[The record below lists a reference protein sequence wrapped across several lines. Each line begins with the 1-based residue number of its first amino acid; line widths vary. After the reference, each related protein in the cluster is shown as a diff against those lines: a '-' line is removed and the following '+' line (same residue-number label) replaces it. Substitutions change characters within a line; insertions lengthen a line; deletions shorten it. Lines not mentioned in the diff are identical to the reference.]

1 MALTKES
8 LTALGIESEKADQ
21 IIKAYTEEINVLKT
35 ERDSYKTNADKLN
48 KVQKQLDEANKKL
61 TESEDFKT
69 QLETLKGEI
78 SAKET
83 AEKKSGALRKIL
95 RDKGYSENGIEKI
108 VKYGG
113 FTDEIEFDE
122 NGAVK
127 DSDGLITA
135 IDKEWSEYTPTTTT
149 SYTEPSNPPKD
160 NNTSSSKPEIAQYVA
175 DYYNRLYG
183 EKKED

>member
-8 LTALGIESEKADQ
+8 LAALGIESDKADQ
-21 IIKAYTEEINVLKT
+21 IIKAYTEEINVLRT
-35 ERDSYKTNADKLN
+35 ERDRYKTDAEKQ
-48 KVQKQLDEANKKL
+48 QKQLDEANKKL

-69 QLETLKGEI
+69 QLETLKGNI
-78 SAKET
+78 SA

-95 RDKGYSENGIEKI
+95 GDKGYSANGIEKI

-113 FTDEIEFDE
+113 FADGIEFDE
-122 NGAVK
+122 NGDIK

-135 IDKEWSEYTPTTTT
+135 IEKEWGEYKPTETT
-149 SYTEPSNPPKD
+149 SYTEPSTPPK
-160 NNTSSSKPEIAQYVA
+160 NSITEGKSPELAKYVN
-175 DYYNRLYG
+175 DYYNKMYG